1 MESKKD
7 KALACFGKGFNCAQA
22 VLSVFCE
29 KYGMDM
35 ETALKISCGLGA
47 GMRSGEVCGAVS
59 GAVLVVGLKHE
70 HHIANDKET
79 KANCYARTEEFLN
92 EFRKTHNTIICREIL
107 SVNVTTEEGMKQ
119 ALDGNLFRTVCDNV
133 VLSAVTILEEL
144 GY

>member
-1 MESKKD
+1 MESNKD
-7 KALACFGKGFNCAQA
+7 IALARFGKGFNCAQA

-35 ETALKISCGLGA
+35 ETALKTSCGLGA

-59 GAVLVVGLKHE
+59 GAVLVVGLKHG
-70 HHIANDKET
+70 HNIAEDKES
-79 KANCYARTEEFLN
+79 KVNCYTRTEEFLN
-92 EFRKTHNTIICREIL
+92 KFREKHNTIICRDIIGL
-107 SVNVTTEEGMKQ
+107 DISTEYGMKQ
-119 ALDGNLFRTVCDNV
+119 ALDGKLFRTVCDNV

>member
-29 KYGMDM
+29 KYGLDN

-47 GMRSGEVCGAVS
+47 GVRSGEVCGAVS
-59 GAVLVVGLKHE
+59 GAVLVVGLKLG
-70 HHIANDKET
+70 HHTAEDKES
-79 KANCYARTEEFLN
+79 KANCYAKTEEFLN
-92 EFRKTHNTIICREIL
+92 EFRKAHNTIICRDLLGVDI
-107 SVNVTTEEGMKQ
+107 STEDGRTQ
-119 ALDGNLFRTVCDNV
+119 AQDRNLFSTICDNLV
-133 VLSAVTILEEL
+133 VSAVIILEDL

>member
-7 KALACFGKGFNCAQA
+7 KALARFGKGFNCAQA

-47 GMRSGEVCGAVS
+47 GVRSGEVCGAVS
-59 GAVLVVGLKHE
+59 GAVLVVGLKHG
-70 HHIANDKET
+70 HHIAEDKES
-79 KANCYARTEEFLN
+79 KANCYAKTEELLN
-92 EFRKTHNTIICREIL
+92 EFRKAHKTIICRDIL
-107 SVNVTTEEGMKQ
+107 SVDISTNDGRTQ
-119 ALDGNLFRTVCDNV
+119 AQDGNLFRTICDNV
-133 VLSAVTILEEL
+133 VGDAVTILEEL

>member
-7 KALACFGKGFNCAQA
+7 KALARFGKGFNCAQA
-22 VLSVFCE
+22 VISVFCE
-29 KYGMDM
+29 KYSMDL

-59 GAVLVVGLKHE
+59 GAVLVVGLKYG
-70 HHIANDKET
+70 HHIAEDKES

-92 EFRKTHNTIICREIL
+92 EFRKKDKTIICRDIL
-107 SVNVTTEEGMKQ
+107 GVDISTEDGRKQ
-119 ALDGNLFRTVCDNV
+119 AQDRDFFSTICNNV
-133 VLSAVTILEEL
+133 VGNAVTILEEL